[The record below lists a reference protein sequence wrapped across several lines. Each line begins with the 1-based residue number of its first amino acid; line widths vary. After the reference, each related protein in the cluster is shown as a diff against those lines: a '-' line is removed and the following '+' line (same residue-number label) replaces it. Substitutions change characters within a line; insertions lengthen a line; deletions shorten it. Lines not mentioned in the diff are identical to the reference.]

1 MIPNQFGVNVA
12 TPEPLTVKLDV
23 SERAM
28 LLAGFVVVIGA
39 VIIGKLKRT

>member
-23 SERAM
+23 SERTM
-28 LLAGFVVVIGA
+28 LLAGFVVVVGA
-39 VIIGKLKRT
+39 LVLKRLKR